1 MSGYFLLF
9 SPKGLTSWRMS
20 SSLGMMESSRVS
32 SLQRQERVNP
42 GATGSGG
49 QGSSSRAQVGEG
61 RRLAAHL
68 FWIRPMTWEYVFP
81 TTLSP
86 FTFTSRS
93 PRDKEWD
100 HMSESKAGS
109 GGYPWTTRQESEAG
123 MEATPGPHVRVQSR
137 GGGYPWTKHE

>member
-1 MSGYFLLF
+1 MGLETPVEQCQAISF
-9 SPKGLTSWRMS
+9 SSLPLGPSIQTEGLTSWRMS

-32 SLQRQERVNP
+32 SLQRQERVSP
-42 GATGSGG
+42 EAAGSGG
-49 QGSSSRAQVGEG
+49 EGSNCRAQVGEG
-61 RRLAAHL
+61 RRSAAHL

-81 TTLSP
+81 MMLSP

-100 HMSESKAGS
+100 HMSKSKAG
-109 GGYPWTTRQESEAG
+109 
-123 MEATPGPHVRVQSR
+123 

>member
-1 MSGYFLLF
+1 MGLETPVEQCQAISF
-9 SPKGLTSWRMS
+9 SSLPLGPSMQTEGLTSWRMS

-32 SLQRQERVNP
+32 SLQRQERVSP
-42 GATGSGG
+42 EAAGSGG
-49 QGSSSRAQVGEG
+49 EEG
-61 RRLAAHL
+61 RRSAAHL

-81 TTLSP
+81 MTLSP

-100 HMSESKAGS
+100 HKSESKAG
-109 GGYPWTTRQESEAG
+109 
-123 MEATPGPHVRVQSR
+123 